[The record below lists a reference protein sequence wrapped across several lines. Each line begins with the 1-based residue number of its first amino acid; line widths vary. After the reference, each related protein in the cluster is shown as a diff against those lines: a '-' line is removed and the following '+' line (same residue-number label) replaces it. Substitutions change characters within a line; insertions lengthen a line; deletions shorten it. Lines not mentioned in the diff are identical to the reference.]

1 MKTTV
6 RPPWIPLQRIEP
18 LVQPE
23 PILLLGLALVVLWA
37 IYLGAMRKV
46 SAERHRML
54 RGALG
59 NLSLHAAFFAGLAVV
74 YFGFDLDAIEH
85 SKLVRMQP
93 WLGLVVLIQG
103 CVVFTK
109 AAKVLAMELLFL
121 GHMRE
126 FVPALLINTLT
137 ALVALLAF
145 SWLAANVFDLQI
157 GPLLA
162 TSAAASVVL
171 GLAMQDTLG
180 NLFAGI
186 AMQFD
191 KPYEIGDWIEVTAG
205 LYKWSGQVWEVTWRA
220 TVLTGPGGELIS
232 IPNRVVGQGQVVNF
246 SQRSQPVA
254 RDFQLPVPLVCDLE
268 AVRTQLQQ
276 ALVATPGVVAEPA
289 PQVLLAEVVEDDV
302 KMRLV
307 YWIEDLQHQA
317 QIADAALTAALRVLR
332 DHPAPP
338 ALSAVP

>member
-1 MKTTV
+1 MKTTS
-6 RPPWIPLQRIEP
+6 RPPWIPLQRIDP

-23 PILLLGLALVVLWA
+23 PILLMGLALVVLWA
-37 IYLGAMRKV
+37 IYLLAMRQA

-59 NLSLHAAFFAGLAVV
+59 NLSLHAAFFAGLAIT
-74 YFGFDLDAIEH
+74 YFGFDLDAIEQ

-93 WLGLVVLIQG
+93 WLGLVVLVQG

-109 AAKVLAMELLFL
+109 AAKTLAMELLFL
-121 GHMRE
+121 SHMRE
-126 FVPALLINTLT
+126 FVPALLINTMT
-137 ALVALLAF
+137 ALVALLAY

-191 KPYEIGDWIEVTAG
+191 KPYEIGDWIDVTAG

-220 TVLTGPGGELIS
+220 TVLTGVGGELIS

-246 SQRSQPVA
+246 SQRSRPVA
-254 RDFQLPVPLVCDLE
+254 REFHLPVPLTCELE
-268 AVRTQLQQ
+268 TVRAKLQQ
-276 ALVATPGVVAEPA
+276 ALLATAGVVAEPA
-289 PQVLLAEVVEDDV
+289 PQVLLAEVVDQDV

-307 YWIEDLQHQA
+307 YWIEDLPRQA

-332 DHPAPP
+332 DQLPP
-338 ALSAVP
+338 AAT